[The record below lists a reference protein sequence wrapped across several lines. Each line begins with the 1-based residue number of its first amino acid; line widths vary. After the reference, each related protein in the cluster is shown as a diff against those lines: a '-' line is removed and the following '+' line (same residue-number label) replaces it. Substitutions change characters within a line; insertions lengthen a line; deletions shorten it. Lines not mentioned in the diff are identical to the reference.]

1 MSDHRS
7 LIPILT
13 ELNFKHWKRNIYSY
27 CQSKNINDHLESDLV
42 ATATPEKVD
51 DLQKEKNSA
60 AGIMTLHMGDEY
72 CTKFVT
78 DENKSQPHI
87 IWKLLDDHFL
97 ASTPQNQA
105 LVYEK
110 FLNVTF
116 ESTLS
121 KFINIIDSHVADMR
135 SVGLK
140 IGIPKP
146 DEINVNE
153 ILLAE
158 KIVHLLPSS
167 LNYTKEV
174 LYTKRPLTLAIVKSH
189 LESKRLDGNV
199 PVQIQSEP
207 AMKVVGPSCKNGVHN
222 PLATHPE
229 EKCFQLHPDQEVKFR
244 KRFAKKRAKA
254 VIHQEGVDHNDTSSG
269 TAYLCAAKN
278 AQAQSSQILLDSC
291 CSDHMFSDKSLF
303 VNYAPI
309 SSRVEIADGQFMP
322 VVGTGYVYIINTDG
336 VSYRFKALHIP
347 SLSQPLLSFCRL
359 FLKNCDLIRSG
370 TDTLNL
376 VNSTND
382 LKLFSVKIVGKVLVA
397 NASALVQKGQ
407 HSGSI
412 SRSLK
417 VQNIDS
423 GLLHRRAGHPNGV
436 ALRKLFNIH
445 STTLNCEACRLSK
458 STRLPYLGKLPVSTH
473 PLQYIY
479 MDLSG
484 KITPAT
490 IGGASYYF
498 KITDA
503 FSSFKYVYILKS
515 KSDAFFQ
522 FKEFYQLV
530 TNLHSRNV
538 INVIT
543 DGGGEFCSNEFEAW
557 FKEKGINHQIT
568 APYTPQQ
575 NSVAERGN
583 RTTSEKAR
591 ALLKHANLPSTI
603 WGEAVSTAVFY
614 ENITPMRQLK
624 WSTPCETWFGHR
636 FDSSCLRVSGCRAY
650 VNIPKER
657 RVGKFG
663 DTAKEGILVGYQ
675 LGIPN
680 WRVLTAGG
688 RIEYSH
694 DVIFDETA
702 YPGISPSAQA
712 GIPILSN
719 FFEDNIPVVSPPAS
733 APSSPEE
740 SPTPSVYHSDDES
753 SAGVKSQLLG
763 NADHPGAVWE
773 DSGPN
778 LPTGSLHGETLLPQQ
793 ANTSNPKPSY
803 HYVPA
808 SQPAPRN
815 ISSDVDPA
823 NIISTKRRAAAAR
836 HLLTA
841 TPFYDPLFAFSTI
854 MPPQVSLSSP
864 VPKTFSAAMASSEA
878 EDWRRAVDIK
888 LEAMARLN
896 VWKMV
901 PLPEGRS
908 LLGSVWVFQK
918 KFDADGNL
926 VKFKARLCAQGS
938 AQVEGVD
945 YDETY
950 APTGRPAAL
959 RAMIAVGINEG
970 MDIHQ
975 MDVRNAFLNGTL
987 DEDIYL
993 RPPSGLSVPPGH
1005 CLKLLKS
1012 IYGLK
1017 QAPRVWYCELLAFF
1031 ESIDFAP
1038 SPADPCLF
1046 ISAVTS
1052 WKCFVHV
1059 YVDDMAIV
1067 SDDVGRFKKLVS
1079 ERFLMDDLGPARS
1092 LLGIK
1097 IDRFDTYVKL
1107 SQEKY
1112 VDGILA
1118 EYNMTTNRSVD
1129 TPMVPNTRLVASTEH
1144 ERVEFRRLGINY
1156 RRAIGSINYLS
1167 VSTRPD
1173 IAFTVSQLSQHLEN
1187 PGIKH
1192 WRAFLHLLRYPSG
1205 TKSAG
1210 IRVGGGKQSV
1220 LVYTDA
1226 DWANCVDT
1234 RRSYSGYLVKWGNSV
1249 ISWKSRKQSSISSS
1263 TTEAEYRALYEG
1275 VQEAI
1280 WLRRLF
1286 ESLGYPI
1293 DGPIPIFSDNQAAI
1307 ALSCNPLHQQQ
1318 TKHIDLKY
1326 HWVREMVESGEVK
1339 ISYIPTA
1346 TMPADG
1352 LTKSLAKPRHQVLFN
1367 FINIGQ
1373 ST

>member
-1 MSDHRS
+1 MSDHRA

-42 ATATPEKVD
+42 ATATPEKID

-78 DENKSQPHI
+78 DENKSQPYT
-87 IWKLLDDHFL
+87 IWKLLNNHFL

-116 ESTLS
+116 ESTIS
-121 KFINIIDSHVADMR
+121 KFINTIDSHVADMR

-146 DEINVNE
+146 DEIDVNE

-158 KIVHLLPSS
+158 EIVHLLPSS

-189 LESKRLDGNV
+189 LESKRLDGDV
-199 PVQIQSEP
+199 SVQIKSES
-207 AMKVVGPSCKNGVHN
+207 AMRVVGPACKNGVHN

-229 EKCFQLHPDQEVKFR
+229 EKCFQLHPDQEVEFR
-244 KRFAKKRAKA
+244 KRFAKKKAKV
-254 VIHQEGVDHNDTSSG
+254 VIHQGGADHDTSSSG
-269 TAYLCAAKN
+269 TAYLCAAKS
-278 AQAQSSQILLDSC
+278 AQTPSPQILLDSC

-303 VNYAPI
+303 VAYTPI
-309 SSRVEIADGQFMP
+309 SSRVEIADGQFMQ
-322 VVGTGYVYIINTDG
+322 VVGTGYVYIMNTDG
-336 VSYRFKALHIP
+336 ASYRFKALHIP

-370 TDTLNL
+370 KDTLNL
-376 VNSTND
+376 IDSTNNIN
-382 LKLFSVKIVGKVLVA
+382 LFSVKVVGQVLVA
-397 NASALVQKGQ
+397 NVSALVQKGQ
-407 HSGSI
+407 LSGSV

-417 VQNIDS
+417 VQSIDS

-436 ALRKLFNIH
+436 ALRKLFKIH
-445 STTLNCEACRLSK
+445 STTLTCKACRLSK
-458 STRLPYLGKLPVSTH
+458 STRLPFLGKLSVSTH
-473 PLQYIY
+473 PLQYLY

-490 IGGASYYF
+490 IGGASYYL

-503 FSSFKYVYILKS
+503 FSSFKHVYILKS
-515 KSDAFFQ
+515 KSDAFSQ

-538 INVIT
+538 INVVT
-543 DGGGEFCSNEFEAW
+543 DGSGEFCSNEFEAW

-575 NSVAERGN
+575 NSIAERGN
-583 RTTSEKAR
+583 RTTSEKAQ
-591 ALLKHANLPSTI
+591 ALLKQANLPSSI

-624 WSTPCETWFGHR
+624 WSTPHELWFGHR
-636 FDSSCLRVSGCRAY
+636 FDSSRLRVFGCKAY

-663 DTAKEGILVGYQ
+663 DTAKEGIFVGYQ

-680 WRVLTAGG
+680 WRVLTAGR

-712 GIPILSN
+712 GTPILSD
-719 FFEDNIPVVSPPAS
+719 FFEDNEAVHSPSVPSPNDS
-733 APSSPEE
+733 APSSSE
-740 SPTPSVYHSDDES
+740 SSPAPSVYHSDNDS
-753 SAGVKSQLLG
+753 SDDIESQLLG
-763 NADHPGAVWE
+763 VLDSSGATVG
-773 DSGPN
+773 DLGPRV
-778 LPTGSLHGETLLPQQ
+778 PTGTGCDETLSPQQ
-793 ANTSNPKPSY
+793 TNASKPRPGFE
-803 HYVPA
+803 YVPA
-808 SQPAPRN
+808 SQPAPLN
-815 ISSDVDPA
+815 ISSDIDPA
-823 NIISTKRRAAAAR
+823 NIITTRRRAAAAH

-854 MPPQVSLSSP
+854 MDPQVTLSSP
-864 VPKTFSAAMASSEA
+864 IPKTFSAAMASPEA
-878 EDWRRAVDIK
+878 EDWKRAVDIE

-896 VWKMV
+896 VWQMV
-901 PLPEGRS
+901 PFPEDRL
-908 LLGSVWVFQK
+908 LLGTVWVFRK

-938 AQVEGVD
+938 AQVEGID

-959 RAMIAVGINEG
+959 RAMLAVGINKG
-970 MDIHQ
+970 MD
-975 MDVRNAFLNGTL
+975 
-987 DEDIYL
+987 
-993 RPPSGLSVPPGH
+993 
-1005 CLKLLKS
+1005 
-1012 IYGLK
+1012 
-1017 QAPRVWYCELLAFF
+1017 APRVWYRELLAFF

-1046 ISAVTS
+1046 ISLVPG

-1059 YVDDMAIV
+1059 YVDDMAI
-1067 SDDVGRFKKLVS
+1067 
-1079 ERFLMDDLGPARS
+1079 
-1092 LLGIK
+1092 
-1097 IDRFDTYVKL
+1097 IDRFDNHVKL

-1118 EYNMTTNRSVD
+1118 EYNMTNNRFVD
-1129 TPMVPNTRLVASTEH
+1129 TPMVPNTRLVASTEN
-1144 ERVEFRRLGINY
+1144 EREEFHQLGVNY

-1192 WRAFLHLLRYPSG
+1192 WRAFLHLLRYLSG

-1210 IRVGGGKQSV
+1210 I
-1220 LVYTDA
+1220 
-1226 DWANCVDT
+1226 
-1234 RRSYSGYLVKWGNSV
+1234 
-1249 ISWKSRKQSSISSS
+1249 
-1263 TTEAEYRALYEG
+1263 
-1275 VQEAI
+1275 
-1280 WLRRLF
+1280 
-1286 ESLGYPI
+1286 
-1293 DGPIPIFSDNQAAI
+1293 
-1307 ALSCNPLHQQQ
+1307 
-1318 TKHIDLKY
+1318 
-1326 HWVREMVESGEVK
+1326 
-1339 ISYIPTA
+1339 
-1346 TMPADG
+1346 
-1352 LTKSLAKPRHQVLFN
+1352 
-1367 FINIGQ
+1367 
-1373 ST
+1373 